1 MYVSRWP
8 SFVPPAR
15 FLTGGKKKL
24 SDAPSRIVDLRAALR
39 AIAES
44 RNSTKLREFLETGQ
58 GDGQKRGS
66 AASPVG
72 LDNIGNTC
80 YLNSLLQFYFTIKP
94 LREMVL
100 DFDQYREEEVT
111 DEVVERKR
119 VGGRK
124 VTKREIERAKKCE

>member
-1 MYVSRWP
+1 M
-8 SFVPPAR
+8 
-15 FLTGGKKKL
+15 
-24 SDAPSRIVDLRAALR
+24 DLRAALR

-44 RNSTKLREFLETGQ
+44 RSSTKLREFLETGQ
-58 GDGQKRGS
+58 NDGQKRGS

-100 DFDQYREEEVT
+100 NFDQYREEEAS